1 MRIHGASE
9 HHQNN
14 NLKVIIAFA
23 NFIGKGNSFYD
34 EQKKEQILE
43 FLNTKV
49 KSYEEDP
56 DKRWIT
62 TWNNN
67 LKRVR
72 LFYR

>member
-1 MRIHGASE
+1 MITNGASE

-67 LKRVR
+67 LNRVR
-72 LFYR
+72 LFYK